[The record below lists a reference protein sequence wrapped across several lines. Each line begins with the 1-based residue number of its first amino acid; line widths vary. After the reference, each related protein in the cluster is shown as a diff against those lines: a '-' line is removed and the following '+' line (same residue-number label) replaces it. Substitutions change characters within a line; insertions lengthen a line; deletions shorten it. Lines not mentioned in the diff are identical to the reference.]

1 MVMRGNKTIGSVS
14 WKGHLKVLRINP
26 GEGGLTVPL
35 SACASKG
42 DTVKIIRESAWTIC
56 KNGKAQFLPSY
67 FAEERI
73 KLGGVKLFVAIKEIT
88 EKDEYIAY
96 QALSEFHYR
105 GQVLHGRTARLIM
118 RSSHPA
124 YPNVLGYLELATPF
138 YMNKA
143 RSLLL
148 DAPFDVDNVHW
159 TRWDMPT
166 LRKYIHVI
174 VRIARIVVYPEFRGI
189 GIGQVLIRH
198 AAEFAQ
204 HRWQVAGYLPH
215 FIEISA
221 DMLKYVPFAEHA
233 GMIFVGETEGNLGR
247 VAKDMDYLISRFAI
261 DQTGLTDFEDTCGIC
276 DQQISRMNNAL
287 ELMKKE
293 GLTREHLVS
302 RLRALSREKVLK
314 EFALFHKI
322 VSLPKPHYMLGL
334 NRGARDFIKDRV
346 LALSPQNGRK
356 PPSVSIE
363 PIGDSIR
370 MKDLEISYISK
381 VRRTKTTHIVQQAFG
396 ISPDDLQHTVIKE
409 FSLDIAPGEIVL
421 ILGPSGSGKTSL
433 LNAITHRNKR
443 ILKGHTVIP
452 ANARIGSFQPITS
465 SKPLIEILGSKN
477 VHYGLYLLGLAG
489 ISEPFLYLKRFED
502 LSAGQ
507 QYRAMLARLIA
518 SECNVWVAD
527 EYCTNLDPITASV
540 VSHNIQRIARKVGA
554 TVIAAA
560 PHSINFISSLK
571 PDKVIRLTSA
581 STYSIISGEAYC
593 LTFKK
598 QLKYDGFGF

>member
-1 MVMRGNKTIGSVS
+1 MSGKRHIERVS
-14 WKGHLKVLRINP
+14 WKGHLKALRMAP
-26 GEGGLTVPL
+26 GGDVLTVPL
-35 SACASKG
+35 SACVSKG
-42 DTVKIIRESAWTIC
+42 DNIRLQGDCAWTIC
-56 KNGKAQFLPSY
+56 KNGNAQFLPSY
-67 FAEERI
+67 FAEEKV
-73 KLGGVKLFVAIKEIT
+73 KLGGVELCVAIKEIS
-88 EKDEYIAY
+88 EQSEYTAY

-124 YPNVLGYLELATPF
+124 YPNVIGYLELATPF

-148 DAPFDVDNVHW
+148 DAPFDLDNVHW

-166 LRKYIHVI
+166 LKKYIHLI

-198 AAEFAQ
+198 AAEFAK
-204 HRWQVAGYLPH
+204 HRWQVAGYLPLI
-215 FIEISA
+215 IEISA
-221 DMLKYVPFAEHA
+221 DMLKYVPFAERA
-233 GMIFVGETEGNLGR
+233 GMTFVGETEGNLGR
-247 VAKDMDYLISRFAI
+247 VAKDMEYLISRFAG

-276 DQQISRMNNAL
+276 DQQISRMTAAMS
-287 ELMKKE
+287 LMEKE
-293 GLTREHLVS
+293 GLTRGHLVS

-334 NRGARDFIKDRV
+334 NAGAQDFIQKRV
-346 LALSPQNGRK
+346 LILAPQNGRK
-356 PPSVSIE
+356 PPSISINPIEE
-363 PIGDSIR
+363 PLKI
-370 MKDLEISYISK
+370 KDLEISYTSK
-381 VRRTKTTHIVQQAFG
+381 VRRTKTTHVVQQAFG
-396 ISPDDLQHTVIKE
+396 ISPDDLHHNVIKGL
-409 FSLDIAPGEIVL
+409 SVDIAPREIIL

-433 LNAITHRNKR
+433 LNALADLNKT
-443 ILKGHTVIP
+443 ILRGHIAIP
-452 ANARIGSFQPITS
+452 ANARIGSFRPITS
-465 SKPLIEILGSKN
+465 SKPLIEILGSRN

-489 ISEPFLYLKRFED
+489 ISEPFLYLKRFKD

-507 QYRAMLARLIA
+507 QYRAMLAQLLA
-518 SECNVWVAD
+518 SECNIWIAD
-527 EYCTNLDPITASV
+527 EFCSNLDPITASI

-554 TVIAAA
+554 TIVAAA
-560 PHSINFISSLK
+560 PHSMNFIFSLK
-571 PDKVIRLTSA
+571 PDKVIRLASA
-581 STYSIISGEAYC
+581 STYSIISGEDYC